1 MRQINF
7 LMIFALC
14 LTLVLFSMENT
25 EVEKIQI
32 VPGIQVEA
40 PISIELILAM
50 GAGAVVAWLF
60 SLWTRLQR
68 WLVSRQQV
76 RQRDVR
82 IQELEHNFEQYKAET
97 QERQLTL
104 PPASSSSVQEATVEA
119 FAK

>member
-7 LMIFALC
+7 LIIFALC
-14 LTLVLFSMENT
+14 LTLVLFGMENT
-25 EVEKIQI
+25 ELEKIQI
-32 VPGIQVEA
+32 IPNLQVEA

-50 GAGAVVAWLF
+50 GMGAVIAWIF

-68 WLVSRQQV
+68 WLVSRQAV

-82 IQELEHNFEQYKAET
+82 IQELEHNFEQYKAEA
-97 QERQLTL
+97 QDRQLTL
-104 PPASSSSVQEATVEA
+104 PPASSPSVQEATEA